1 MAVSIKNN
9 RIDLRIDDI
18 KKETLERAAQIK
30 NLSLTAYI
38 TSVSLNQARLDIQEN
53 ETLFVSGKDR
63 DLVYQLLENTP
74 EPNEALKGLFK

>member
-1 MAVSIKNN
+1 MAVSTKNN

-18 KKETLERAAQIK
+18 NKEILERAAHIR

-38 TSVSLNQARLDIQEN
+38 TSVCLNQAKLDIQEN
-53 ETLFVSGKDR
+53 ESLYLSGKDR

-74 EPNEALKGLFK
+74 EPNEALKELFK